1 MISRRNLIAAAG
13 TGALLA
19 HHTVRAKDT
28 GSTRTFIAQAAH
40 LTVDVPS
47 HWAHTPPQPYGAQSV
62 RAEDGFFVA
71 VPNISPTTSAVFSTW
86 FDVPE
91 ADVTE
96 THSSWRDMDA
106 IWLSHGDLQGVSIP
120 NPNPILTFGG
130 SADYLFLMGDSDHF
144 DAILETLVFG
154 LEDVSRADL
163 AASIL
168 DLIKAHSFFREDVSW
183 SELYDRAAEIESD
196 AEIVDYLQFT
206 VLPGLRS
213 AGDNHS
219 FLRNMDGLVNIA
231 TPTVGGQSPFYPT
244 GDIIEGYGYIN
255 FPSTNMFT
263 SGYQDDYA
271 RIAAELRNDFHAAGV
286 CGWIIDLRIMGGG
299 SVSPL
304 LTALYPFLPD
314 GKIAGFLDAYGN
326 ETWIEKTG
334 QRITPAA
341 YNRDIGDVPWP
352 EELADP
358 AIPVAVLT
366 GPNNG
371 SAGEFVQLALMSRD
385 NLLTFGLASAGYTT
399 GNIGLQLYNS
409 YHMGLASTAELDV
422 HGNVYTG
429 KIEPDVED
437 ISIGGRQSVTPANI
451 STALEWLDQQCA
463 TSI

>member
-13 TGALLA
+13 TGSLLA
-19 HHTVRAKDT
+19 NHSGRAQDT

-40 LTVDVPS
+40 LTVEVPS
-47 HWAHTPPQPYGAQSV
+47 HWDHTPPQPYGAQSV
-62 RAEDGFFVA
+62 HAGDGFFVA
-71 VPNISPTTSAVFSTW
+71 VPNISPTNAAVFSTW

-91 ADVTE
+91 ADVIEEHNT
-96 THSSWRDMDA
+96 WRGMEA
-106 IWLSHGDLQGVSIP
+106 TWLSHGDLQGISIP

-130 SADYLFLMGDSDHF
+130 SADYLFLLGDSDHF
-144 DAILETLVFG
+144 DAILETLELG
-154 LEDVSRADL
+154 LENVSRADL

-168 DLIKAHSFFREDVSW
+168 DLIEAHSFFREDVNW
-183 SELYDRAAEIESD
+183 SELYDRAAVIESD

-219 FLRNMDGLVNIA
+219 FLRNMDGLVNTA
-231 TPTVGGQSPFYPT
+231 TPSVGGQSPFYPT
-244 GDIIEGYGYIN
+244 GKNIEGYGYIN

-263 SGYQDDYA
+263 SEYQEDYA

-314 GKIAGFLDAYGN
+314 GKIAGFRDAYGN
-326 ETWIEKTG
+326 EIWIEKNG
-334 QRITPAA
+334 QRITPAG
-341 YNRDIGDVPWP
+341 YDRDIGDVPWP

-385 NLLTFGLASAGYTT
+385 NLLTFGLPSAGYTT
-399 GNIGLQLYNS
+399 GNIGLLLYNS
-409 YHMGLASTAELDV
+409 YRMGLATSAELDV
-422 HGNVYTG
+422 HGNVYTD
-429 KIEPDVED
+429 KIEPHVED
-437 ISIGGRQSVTPANI
+437 IDIGRGQSVMPANL
-451 STALEWLDQQCA
+451 STVLKWLDQQCGI
-463 TSI
+463 SI